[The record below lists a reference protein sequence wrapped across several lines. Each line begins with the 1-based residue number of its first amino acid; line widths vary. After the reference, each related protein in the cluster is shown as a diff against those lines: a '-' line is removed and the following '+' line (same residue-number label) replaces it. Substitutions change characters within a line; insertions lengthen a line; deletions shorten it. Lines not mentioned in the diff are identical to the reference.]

1 MSDALARKLHDGC
14 TAMGLALPAEAE
26 ARLLVYLGLLVKWNA
41 AYNLTAIR
49 DPEQMVVKHLLD
61 SLSLLPHVDGNS
73 LVDVGSRRRLPGLV
87 LAIVRPALAVTLL
100 DSNGKKVRFLR
111 QVIADLGISN
121 AEAVQTRVEDF
132 DRRFERISSRAF
144 ATLADMVA
152 GSRQLLAPR
161 GEFLAMKGQRP
172 DAEIAALPADV
183 VVRDVIALHVPGLD
197 EERHL
202 VRLALA

>member
-1 MSDALARKLHDGC
+1 MSDALARKLHAGC
-14 TAMGLALPAEAE
+14 VAMDLDLPADAE
-26 ARLLVYLGLLVKWNA
+26 ARLLAYLGLLVKWNA

-61 SLSLLPHVDGNS
+61 SLSVLPHVDGNS
-73 LVDVGSRRRLPGLV
+73 LIDVGTGAGLPGLV
-87 LAIVRPALAVTLL
+87 LAIVKPDLAVTLL

-111 QVIADLGISN
+111 QAIAELGVTN
-121 AEAVQTRVEDF
+121 AEAVQARVEEFGRGF
-132 DRRFERISSRAF
+132 DRVSSRAF

-152 GSRQLLAPR
+152 GSRQLLAPG

-183 VVRDVIALHVPGLD
+183 VLRGVIPLSVPGLD